1 MSKGTSSSRGAPL
14 TPLRMPSLLARIGLG
29 RPELRAWATYD
40 WAVSAM
46 QTTVMSAVFPIYF
59 VQVASAGLP
68 AGQGSARLALANT
81 VAMVIVIALSPLL
94 GALADQSAAKK
105 RLLLAF
111 ALIGAAA
118 CGAMFFVDHG
128 DVTLASV
135 LYAVAMVGAQ
145 GSMAFY
151 GALLPHIAAAD
162 EVDRVSTAGYAVG
175 YLGGGLLL
183 AVQLLWITS
192 PGLFGLPNG
201 PGITREQATL
211 PTRLALASVAVWW
224 LVFTVPLLRRVPE
237 PPASRPPGEPAV
249 AGPAGSLFAPF
260 LQLGHTLRDIG
271 RFRQAALLLL
281 AFVVYNDG
289 IQTVIKLATAYGTEI
304 GIPRDALIQAILL
317 VQFVGVPC
325 AVAFG
330 RLADRVGAKRA
341 VLGGIAAYAGIT
353 VLAFYMRTATHFLVL
368 AVAVGLVQ
376 GGTQALSRS
385 LFASMVPPHRSGEFF
400 GFYGVFEK
408 FSGVLGSLLFFIVVQ
423 AGGTSRQAILSVV
436 VFFVVGMLIL
446 QRVDVDAGRAQARED
461 EARAAGDVTP
471 AAAAALAAG
480 D

>member
-1 MSKGTSSSRGAPL
+1 MS
-14 TPLRMPSLLARIGLG
+14 SLLARVGLG
-29 RPELRAWATYD
+29 RPELRAWAAYD
-40 WAVSAM
+40 WAASAM
-46 QTTVMSAVFPIYF
+46 QTTVMAAVFPIYF

-68 AGQGSARLALANT
+68 EGQGSARLALANT
-81 VAMVIVIALSPLL
+81 VAMMVVIALSPLL

-105 RLLLAF
+105 RLLLLF
-111 ALIGAAA
+111 AVIGAAA
-118 CGAMFFVDHG
+118 CGAMFFIDHG
-128 DVTLASV
+128 DVGLASV

-192 PGLFGLPNG
+192 PGLFGLPSG
-201 PGITREQATL
+201 PGLTPEQATL

-224 LVFTVPLLRRVPE
+224 LVFTVPLLLRVPE
-237 PPASRPPGEPAV
+237 PPASRPPG
-249 AGPAGSLFAPF
+249 GPAAVGPGGSLLAPF
-260 LQLGHTLRDIG
+260 LRLGHTLRDIG
-271 RFRQAALLLL
+271 RFRHAALLLL

-304 GIPRDALIQAILL
+304 GLPRDSLIAAILL

-330 RLADRVGAKRA
+330 KVAERVGAKRA
-341 VLGGIAAYAGIT
+341 VLGGVAAYVGIT
-353 VLAFYMRTATHFLVL
+353 VLAFYMRTATHFLAL
-368 AVAVGLVQ
+368 AVLVGLVQ

-385 LFASMVPPHRSGEFF
+385 LFSSMVPPHRSGEFF

-408 FSGVLGSLLFFIVVQ
+408 FSGVLGSLLFYLVVQ
-423 AGGTSRQAILSVV
+423 AGGTSRQAILSVT
-436 VFFVVGMLIL
+436 VFFVAGMLL
-446 QRVDVDAGRAQARED
+446 LRRVDVDAGRAQARDD
-461 EARAAGDVTP
+461 EARAAAAGAP
-471 AAAAALAAG
+471 AAAPAA
-480 D
+480 

>member
-1 MSKGTSSSRGAPL
+1 MR
-14 TPLRMPSLLARIGLG
+14 SLLARIGLG
-29 RPELRAWATYD
+29 RPELRAWAAYD
-40 WAVSAM
+40 WAASAM
-46 QTTVMSAVFPIYF
+46 QTTVMAAVFPIYF

-68 AGQGSARLALANT
+68 EGQGSARLALANT
-81 VAMVIVIALSPLL
+81 VAMVVVIALSPLL

-105 RLLLAF
+105 KLLLAF
-111 ALIGAAA
+111 ALLGAAA
-118 CGAMFFVDHG
+118 CAGMFFIEHG

-151 GALLPHIAAAD
+151 GALLPHIASDD
-162 EVDRVSTAGYAVG
+162 EVDAVSTAGYAVG

-183 AVQLLWITS
+183 AVQLLWITN
-192 PGLFGLPNG
+192 PGLFGLPSG
-201 PGITREQATL
+201 PGLTREQATL

-224 LVFTVPLLRRVPE
+224 IVFTIPLLRRVPE
-237 PPASRPPGEPAV
+237 PPASRPSGEPAV
-249 AGPAGSLFAPF
+249 AGPGGSLAAPF
-260 LQLGHTLRDIG
+260 VQLGRTLRDIA
-271 RFRQAALLLL
+271 RFRQAAVLLL

-325 AVAFG
+325 AVVFG
-330 RLADRVGAKRA
+330 RVAERVGAKAA
-341 VLGGIAAYAGIT
+341 VLAGVAAYVGIT

-368 AVAVGLVQ
+368 AVLVGLVQ

-385 LFASMVPPHRSGEFF
+385 LFSSMVPPHRSGEFF

-408 FSGVLGSLLFFIVVQ
+408 FSGVLGSLLFYLVVQ
-423 AGGTSRQAILSVV
+423 AGGTSRQAILSVT
-436 VFFVVGMLIL
+436 VFFAAGMLIL
-446 QRVDVDAGRAQARED
+446 RRVNVAEGRAQAREAEGRAQARD
-461 EARAAGDVTP
+461 AEAP
-471 AAAAALAAG
+471 AAAAAPAAR
-480 D
+480 

>member
-1 MSKGTSSSRGAPL
+1 MPAGRPSHLSRPRRVSAF
-14 TPLRMPSLLARIGLG
+14 LARIGLG
-29 RPELRAWATYD
+29 RPELRAWAAYD
-40 WAVSAM
+40 WAASAM
-46 QTTVMSAVFPIYF
+46 QTTVMAAVFPIYF

-68 AGQGSARLALANT
+68 EGQGPARLALANT
-81 VAMVIVIALSPLL
+81 VAMAVVIALSPLL
-94 GALADQSAAKK
+94 GALADRSGAKK

-111 ALIGAAA
+111 ALLGAAA
-118 CGAMFFVDHG
+118 CGAMFFVGHG

-151 GALLPHIAAAD
+151 GALLPHIAAEG

-183 AVQLLWITS
+183 AAQLLWITS
-192 PGLFGLPNG
+192 PGLFGLPSG
-201 PGITREQATL
+201 PGLTPAQATL

-237 PPASRPPGEPAV
+237 PPASRPAGEPALG
-249 AGPAGSLFAPF
+249 APAGERGGPLLAPF
-260 LQLGHTLRDIG
+260 LRLGHTLRDIG

-304 GIPRDALIQAILL
+304 GLPRDSLIAAILL

-325 AVAFG
+325 ALAFG
-330 RLADRVGAKRA
+330 KVAERVGAKRA
-341 VLGGIAAYAGIT
+341 VLGGVAAYVGIT
-353 VLAFYMRTATHFLVL
+353 VLAFYMRTATHFLAL
-368 AVAVGLVQ
+368 AVLVGLVQ

-385 LFASMVPPHRSGEFF
+385 LFSSMVPPHRSGEFF

-408 FSGVLGSLLFFIVVQ
+408 FSGVLGSLLFYLVVQ
-423 AGGTSRQAILSVV
+423 AGGTSRQAILSVT
-436 VFFVVGMLIL
+436 VFFVAGMLL
-446 QRVDVDAGRAQARED
+446 LRRVDVDAERAQARDD
-461 EARAAGDVTP
+461 EARAAAAGAP
-471 AAAAALAAG
+471 AAAPAA
-480 D
+480 